1 MVQMPPIDPGN
12 RALFLDLAG
21 TLVRLDSN
29 RELPR
34 DASGKIV
41 VELLPWVA
49 ERLKPEHSYLMFV
62 VTNQAG
68 ISRGHITYR
77 AVETAIHE
85 LDRMLGGILTAWQ
98 VCPHTDADRCDCR
111 KPKPGM
117 VKELAATYGVD
128 LAGSIMVGDQ
138 PIDEQCAAAA
148 GIGTFIYAAEFFGWK
163 G

>member
-1 MVQMPPIDPGN
+1 MPIDPGN
-12 RALFLDLAG
+12 RALFFDLVG
-21 TLVRLDSN
+21 TLVKFDSR

-34 DASGKIV
+34 DALGKILV
-41 VELLPWVA
+41 DILPGVA
-49 ERLKPEHSYLMFV
+49 ERLVPEHSYLTFI

-77 AVETAIHE
+77 AVETAINE
-85 LDRMLGGILTAWQ
+85 VDRMLGGIITAWQ
-98 VCPHTDADRCDCR
+98 ICPHTDEDRCECR

-138 PIDEQCAAAA
+138 LIDEQCAAAA
-148 GIGTFIYAAEFFGWK
+148 GIGKFFYASDFFKWHK
-163 G
+163 

>member
-1 MVQMPPIDPGN
+1 MPPHASGN

-41 VELLPWVA
+41 VDLLSGVA
-49 ERLKPEHSYLMFV
+49 ERLTPEHSYLMFV

-77 AVETAIHE
+77 AVETAIKE

-98 VCPHTDADRCDCR
+98 ICPHTDQDGCDCR

-117 VKELAATYGVD
+117 VRELAATYGVD
-128 LAGSIMVGDQ
+128 LAGSLMVGDQ
-138 PIDEQCAAAA
+138 LIDEQCAAAA
-148 GIGTFIYAAEFFGWK
+148 GIGRFIYAADFFGWK
-163 G
+163 S